1 MNKKGASFGTII
13 AVIGSIL
20 IALGIAWLIAQNWH
34 QMPSPLKIIILL
46 LVTASAY
53 FSGTLLRIKN
63 YEGIGKALL
72 VLGALLYTLSI
83 FLIAQIFSTN
93 VTAQG
98 TAWLLLL
105 AWIGVF
111 ITAYIFQ
118 SSASLLIALIEF
130 LIWIIIQFFAF
141 YENTRNAISPGIL
154 AFYLLIIGVL
164 WYGLSL
170 WHKAKEHDFA
180 KLYQWWTVFYFLA
193 FTYILSFQ
201 MLLPIL
207 WPKQAVITSA
217 HIIFLIVISILSVI
231 VLSSG
236 ITFVINNNSVPKKEI
251 LGMAAIVLILI
262 VLIGLTA
269 FTSDKI
275 GNCNEKTC
283 YDNKNQEECQSALK
297 DLNCG
302 WNNNRCSVKNC
313 RDFKTETT
321 CKGEE
326 SIACDWNN
334 NVCNKLRCFDYKDQ
348 TECES
353 LPENSKCMWANKGCV
368 DENCYGYTTQDKCE
382 TNNLEC
388 KWERNRCEGYDS
400 CEEYTNNYEQC
411 SQENKC
417 KWRATNF
424 NYRRNKNIPLIIWA
438 IWIIIN
444 VAFIII
450 ILSFIAYGSWLKI
463 PEIINLAIVFFA
475 LNIITRYIGFI
486 MNLWGYTSLSVI
498 FITGG
503 LVLVIGGWLI
513 EKWRR
518 NLIDQTKTG
527 KLRG

>member
-34 QMPSPLKIIILL
+34 QMPSPLKITLL
-46 LVTASAY
+46 LLITAGAY
-53 FSGTLLRIKN
+53 FTGTILRIKN
-63 YEGIGKALL
+63 YEGIGKSLL

-130 LIWIIIQFFAF
+130 LIWIVIQFFAF
-141 YENTRNAISPGIL
+141 YESTRNTISPGIL
-154 AFYLLIIGVL
+154 AFYLLIIGIL

-201 MLLPIL
+201 MLLPML

-262 VLIGLTA
+262 ILIGLTA

-283 YDNKNQEECQSALK
+283 YDNKNQEECQSALQ
-297 DLNCG
+297 DLNCK
-302 WNNNRCSVKNC
+302 WDNNRC
-313 RDFKTETT
+313 
-321 CKGEE
+321 
-326 SIACDWNN
+326 
-334 NVCNKLRCFDYKDQ
+334 NVENIRCSNYKDQ
-348 TECES
+348 AECES
-353 LPENSKCMWANKGCV
+353 LPENSKCIWSTNNGRCI
-368 DENCYGYTTQDKCE
+368 DENCYRYTSQNECE
-382 TNNLEC
+382 TSNLEC
-388 KWERNRCEGYDS
+388 EWERNNCREYDS

-424 NYRRNKNIPLIIWA
+424 NYRRNKNIPSSIWSV
-438 IWIIIN
+438 WIIIN